1 MQWFFLL
8 GQGILTHLSRGLP
21 AMWLFGG
28 LDCHSSSFWSKYQ
41 SYRWDMFWSKYQS
54 YRIFKLSIRVQV
66 VGHSSSITQNIN
78 GLHKKFY
85 THIPHVIYLLLKLNR
100 LVPYWGN
107 LIQQIIGLD
116 KLLDNSSVE
125 SMNEE
130 HTIGDSLDEAEQEE
144 LNHEIALEST
154 EDCTGSLCKATA
166 FLFPKT
172 AFDFLTNVAASL
184 FGIHGSP
191 SPSSVLVDPRYEI
204 VKMAE
209 MQPCAEETPKE
220 EQIVK
225 FVAQI
230 DKPILSS
237 EDAVSKRFDV
247 VTDCLDHH
255 FVKENGHESVT
266 RGWLKK
272 VRLEWNILQNDLP
285 DGIHV
290 RVYEERMDLLRA
302 CIVGAPGTPYHDN
315 LFFFDIF
322 FPPDYPHEPPVSSS
336 IPVSIVLVDKIT
348 CLETDLIAYQPRH
361 LVEKL
366 AFGRKLGGGPKKKAV
381 SRSVKAGL
389 QFPVGRIRRYLKE

>member
-1 MQWFFLL
+1 
-8 GQGILTHLSRGLP
+8 
-21 AMWLFGG
+21 
-28 LDCHSSSFWSKYQ
+28 
-41 SYRWDMFWSKYQS
+41 
-54 YRIFKLSIRVQV
+54 
-66 VGHSSSITQNIN
+66 
-78 GLHKKFY
+78 
-85 THIPHVIYLLLKLNR
+85 
-100 LVPYWGN
+100 
-107 LIQQIIGLD
+107 
-116 KLLDNSSVE
+116 
-125 SMNEE
+125 MNEE

-322 FPPDYPHEPPVSSS
+322 FPPDYPHEPP
-336 IPVSIVLVDKIT
+336 
-348 CLETDLIAYQPRH
+348 
-361 LVEKL
+361 
-366 AFGRKLGGGPKKKAV
+366 
-381 SRSVKAGL
+381 
-389 QFPVGRIRRYLKE
+389 